1 MRLPFCTTMAG
12 AQAAVEGIAALRDGR
27 FEVRALQDYH
37 SPNRHFDNQEDRHAD
52 NRADDRASE
61 SRRG

>member
-12 AQAAVEGIAALRDGR
+12 AQAAVEGIAALKDGR

-37 SPNRHFDNQEDRHAD
+37 SSNSHSDNQQDRPAD
-52 NRADDRASE
+52 DRTDDRASE
-61 SRRG
+61 ARRG